1 MNESKV
7 GIREKDDRIVMLLL
21 SSTTEVSQSCKH
33 ERTAQEGTESENGHE
48 QREAH
53 YASYSLFTQT
63 PTVKKRTTSINHPY
77 SDGSFPICLP

>member
-7 GIREKDDRIVMLLL
+7 GIREKDDRIVMLL

-48 QREAH
+48 QREEKH
-53 YASYSLFTQT
+53 ITHRIHYSLK
-63 PTVKKRTTSINHPY
+63 PP
-77 SDGSFPICLP
+77 L